1 MSFFMAW
8 QFTSMWSHCDKL
20 WRLVFFAIV
29 WSLWNHRNE
38 MIYKDKI
45 WDRKQ
50 QLVNLVRSWEPSL
63 SGHVNFIVDGDGV
76 ILGPNKSSLGGVLHD
91 ENEDPITAELLP
103 IKVFVI
109 TFVESRWFNTHK
121 LSIESHNL
129 NVDLLRFDIWFSMTP
144 TSSSTL
150 GFER

>member
-50 QLVNLVRSWEPSL
+50 IEKMQQLVNLVRSWEPSL
-63 SGHVNFIVDGDGV
+63 SGHVNFIVDGDRV

-91 ENEDPITAELLP
+91 ENEQSMKRTYYYRAVSNQGSPP
-103 IKVFVI
+103 FQ
-109 TFVESRWFNTHK
+109 
-121 LSIESHNL
+121 
-129 NVDLLRFDIWFSMTP
+129 DIWFSMTP

>member
-50 QLVNLVRSWEPSL
+50 IEKMQQLVNLVRSWEPSL

-76 ILGPNKSSLGGVLHD
+76 ILGPNKSSHGGVLHD
-91 ENEDPITAELLP
+91 ENGDI
-103 IKVFVI
+103 
-109 TFVESRWFNTHK
+109 
-121 LSIESHNL
+121 
-129 NVDLLRFDIWFSMTP
+129 DLLRFDIWFSMTP

>member
-50 QLVNLVRSWEPSL
+50 VMTSLVQGWLGIEKMQQLVNLVRSWEPSL
-63 SGHVNFIVDGDGV
+63 SGHVNFIVDGDRV

-91 ENEDPITAELLP
+91 ENGDIV
-103 IKVFVI
+103 VF
-109 TFVESRWFNTHK
+109 F
-121 LSIESHNL
+121 
-129 NVDLLRFDIWFSMTP
+129 
-144 TSSSTL
+144 
-150 GFER
+150 

>member
-50 QLVNLVRSWEPSL
+50 IEKMQQLVNLVRSWDPSL

-91 ENEDPITAELLP
+91 ENGDI
-103 IKVFVI
+103 
-109 TFVESRWFNTHK
+109 
-121 LSIESHNL
+121 
-129 NVDLLRFDIWFSMTP
+129 DLLRFDIWFSMTP